1 MDKFNRNRLTFINF
15 GLIFEKA
22 LHLKAVKT
30 LTVNFFKI
38 KSSYSNLI
46 AVRLI
51 KKNKSKFMN
60 FDRLK
65 EKLEILADAAKYDV
79 SCSSSGG
86 SRKNKNGGLGD
97 SSASG
102 ICHTY
107 TEDGRCVSLL
117 KILLTNHCIY
127 DCAYCVSRSSND
139 IKRAAFTV
147 EEVVDLTINFYRR
160 NYIEGLFLSS
170 GIFKNADTTME
181 RLVRVAK
188 KLRLEENFNGYIHLK
203 SIPGA
208 SDELMQEA
216 ALYADRLSI
225 NLEIPTE
232 SGLKLLAPEK
242 NREDML
248 NPMKYIQNG
257 ISQYKD
263 ERKIFRKVP
272 KFAPAGQSTQMI
284 VGATNENDLQ
294 IIKVADHFYKNYS
307 LKRVYYSGYV
317 PVLEDKRLPSL
328 TTEVPMLRENRL
340 YQSDWL
346 MRFYGFKAEEI
357 LDPSMPFLDLEI
369 DPKLSWA
376 LRHLDQ
382 FPVNLQTAEYQMIL
396 RIPGI
401 GVKTAKKILSARRF
415 QVLNIDHLKK
425 LGAAVNR
432 AKYFIDFN
440 AGNIHLRHLT
450 DINLRKL
457 LIGGSQSKFQNQFS
471 QQLTLF

>member
-1 MDKFNRNRLTFINF
+1 
-15 GLIFEKA
+15 
-22 LHLKAVKT
+22 
-30 LTVNFFKI
+30 
-38 KSSYSNLI
+38 
-46 AVRLI
+46 
-51 KKNKSKFMN
+51 MN
-60 FDRLK
+60 FDRIK

-86 SRKNKNGGLGD
+86 KRKNNGGLGD

-127 DCAYCVSRSSND
+127 DCIYCVSRKSND

-147 EEVVDLTINFYRR
+147 EEVVDLTISFYRR

-170 GIFKNADTTME
+170 GIFKDADTTME

-188 KLRLEENFNGYIHLK
+188 KLRTEHNFNGYIHLK

-208 SDELMQEA
+208 SDDLMNEA
-216 ALYADRLSI
+216 ALYADRLSV

-232 SGLKLLAPEK
+232 SGLKLLAPDK

-248 NPMKYIQNG
+248 QPMRIVQKGIQ
-257 ISQYKD
+257 QYKD
-263 ERKIFRKVP
+263 EKKIIKSVP

-294 IIKVADHFYKNYS
+294 IIKVADHFYKNYGM
-307 LKRVYYSGYV
+307 KRVYYSGYIPVTVDNRLPAITAEV
-317 PVLEDKRLPSL
+317 PV
-328 TTEVPMLRENRL
+328 LRENRL

-346 MRFYGFKAEEI
+346 MRFYGFKADEI
-357 LDPSMPFLDLEI
+357 LDSNMPFLDLEV

-382 FPVNLQTAEYQMIL
+382 FPVNLQTADYKMIL

-401 GVKTAKKILSARRF
+401 GVKTAQKIVSARQF
-415 QVLNIDHLKK
+415 QVLSIDHLKK

-432 AKYFIDFN
+432 AKYFIDFTY
-440 AGNIHLRHLT
+440 GNPFLKHLT
-450 DINLRKL
+450 DLNLRKL
-457 LIGGSQSKFQNQFS
+457 IIGGSQSKFQNQFS